1 MAGPPSRPLALGVW
15 VRFSVGSWRDLTL
28 FFAFRGLRSGYV
40 LDALNRI
47 LRCVTLAGQPVSQPS
62 HFRCCRHITF
72 HQVLSTPPC
81 LKWCGQ
87 SCRSGKIYPIIIL
100 TFRAGK
106 SIIIFTVSEIFLM
119 VSSRI
124 DKSLWKPLRA
134 LWFNRKFAG
143 ESIWES
149 SESRLRPFC
158 QTRFL
163 IFGYF
168 EN

>member
-1 MAGPPSRPLALGVW
+1 
-15 VRFSVGSWRDLTL
+15 
-28 FFAFRGLRSGYV
+28 
-40 LDALNRI
+40 
-47 LRCVTLAGQPVSQPS
+47 VTLAGQPVSQPS

-124 DKSLWKPLRA
+124 DNSLWKPLRA
-134 LWFNRKFAG
+134 LWFNRKFTG